1 VRQTKIWV
9 QNAVDTLSENRMGKN
24 LTEAAVKRVRAPKT
38 GQAFLWDAAVKGFG
52 LRILSSGSK
61 TFWFQYRPHGG
72 GSSRMIRIRS
82 FPDISVADAR
92 KAARVYAGEVAR
104 GGNPAADLQ
113 AERMRDKA
121 TLRVLLAE
129 DGPYQHELQRRRV
142 VNIKPA
148 LSSLRRGLHGLMSKE
163 VTYLTRR
170 DLVAAI
176 AALEADGRP
185 GAAQDLRR
193 FTRVFLEWCVGSGFL
208 TANPLAGLRRPMRSR
223 AERLKA
229 GANGGRAL
237 SDDEIRNVWQ
247 AAESFGA
254 FGGLV
259 RLALLTGL
267 RRGELAQLERTR
279 DLLADRIVV
288 RPEHAKTGTQH
299 EVPLTE
305 LMRQVAAGA
314 PVTASKLLFPSPATG
329 GRLAGWT
336 RWVANLRQAAGV
348 DFRLHDLR
356 RTTRTLMS
364 KLGVAEDIAELA
376 IGHVRADL
384 IARYNKDQ
392 AWEGRR
398 DAFTKVSEHVATLI
412 GARAG
417 AAVIPLRE

>member
-1 VRQTKIWV
+1 MRK
-9 QNAVDTLSENRMGKN
+9 K
-24 LTEAAVKRVRAPKT
+24 LTEARVKRVRRPKT
-38 GQAFLWDAAVKGFG
+38 GQVFLWDGEVRGFG
-52 LRILSSGSK
+52 VRILPSGSK
-61 TFWFQYRPHGG
+61 TFWFQYRPRGG
-72 GSSRMIRIRS
+72 GSSRMIRIDS
-82 FPDISVADAR
+82 FPKISVAKAR
-92 KAARVYAGEVAR
+92 DQARVFAGKVSS
-104 GGNPAADLQ
+104 GGNPAAELR

-129 DGPYQHELQRRRV
+129 GGPYSQELERRGV

-170 DLVAAI
+170 ELVAAI
-176 AALEADGRP
+176 AAIEADGRP

-237 SDDEIRNVWQ
+237 SDDEIRQLWQ
-247 AAESFGA
+247 SAGSFGS

-267 RRGELAQLERTR
+267 RRGELAQLERAR
-279 DLLADRIVV
+279 DLLTDRIVV
-288 RPEHAKTGTQH
+288 RPEHAKTGAQH
-299 EVPLTE
+299 EVPLTA
-305 LMRQVAAGA
+305 LMRAVITGT
-314 PVTASKLLFPSPATG
+314 PVSTSKLLFPSPATG

-336 RWVANLRQAAGV
+336 RWVANLRQASGV

-356 RTTRTLMS
+356 RTARTLMS
-364 KLGVAEDIAELA
+364 HLGVAEDIAELA

-384 IARYNKDQ
+384 IARYNKDT

-398 DAFTKVSEHVATLI
+398 DAFTRVSDHVATLI

-417 AAVIPLRE
+417 AAVIPLRG